1 MGDKDDQTETDGTE
15 PIRDEHRDVRLRLL
29 KCWNERASGDSGEPS
44 LAAAW
49 QPLAILLE
57 NHEAS
62 EERDDENP

>member
-1 MGDKDDQTETDGTE
+1 MGDKEDQTETDGTDLILE
-15 PIRDEHRDVRLRLL
+15 EHRDARRRLL
-29 KCWNERASGDSGEPS
+29 KCWNERASGDPSEPS